1 MKETRLINV
10 LIFLSIFVSSITFFR
25 EPFEGYFHYLIF
37 LILFPPFI
45 GNFGFPR
52 QAMLLLVVP
61 LFVGILEILMGNNTW
76 ALFFKI
82 FLGVMLSASFYYYVI
97 QYYEMDTEKMFRLY
111 LKGAVIVCYI
121 GLVQFVSYII
131 HFSPGYNYGWL
142 FNKWAI
148 VPGGFGFRVN
158 SIFSEASQFAI
169 VISPA
174 CFVAIHNLIPGTN
187 SFVLTRFQSIAVL
200 VTLLLTTSTTGYI
213 GLFIILFLF
222 ILNYGQII
230 YFLIGIGFTILG
242 ANVLYN
248 NVPEFK
254 TRVDTSIGLWITG
267 EFSTENINSS
277 SFVLFNNYHIAL
289 ENFKGNFITGTG
301 LGSHPI
307 AFDKY
312 SLTNETGYLDIH
324 FNKADGNSLLIRL
337 ISETGLIGIIFM
349 IVFIRRNFIRRNPYD
364 NENPDWII
372 SNAILVLIVLY
383 LLRQGNYFLNGF
395 PFFMWLYYYVRKEN
409 ERKLLE
415 AEVDAEI
422 GEDEMEEKETNES
435 EETDEPEEI
444 PKSRKRIGESNDS
457 DESDDTDEDEQWATK
472 SPI

>member
-1 MKETRLINV
+1 MRQSQLINI
-10 LIFLSIFVSSITFFR
+10 LIYLSIFVSSITFFR

-37 LILFPPFI
+37 ILLFPRFI
-45 GNFGFPR
+45 SSFGLPR
-52 QAMLLLVVP
+52 QAIMLLILP
-61 LFVGILEILMGNNTW
+61 FFVGILEVLMGNNTW

-82 FLGVMLSASFYYYVI
+82 FLGVLLSASFYYYVI
-97 QYYEMDTEKMFRLY
+97 LYYEMDTEKMFRFY

-121 GLVQFVSYII
+121 GLVQFVSYAV

-142 FNKWAI
+142 LNKWAI

-187 SFVLTRFQSIAVL
+187 SFGLTRFQSIAIL
-200 VTLLLTTSTTGYI
+200 ITLFLTTSTTGYI
-213 GLFIILFLF
+213 GLFVILFLF
-222 ILNYGQII
+222 VLNYGQIV
-230 YFLIGIGFTILG
+230 YFMVGILFAILG
-242 ANVLYN
+242 ANILYH

-277 SFVLFNNYHIAL
+277 SFVLYNNYHIAI
-289 ENFKGNFITGTG
+289 ENFKTNFLTGTG
-301 LGSHPI
+301 LGSHPV

-312 SLTNETGYLDIH
+312 SLTNSSEFLDIH

-337 ISETGLIGIIFM
+337 ISETGLIGIIFL
-349 IVFIRRNFIRRNPYD
+349 IIFIRRNFIRRNPYD

-372 SNAILVLIVLY
+372 SNAILVIIVLY
-383 LLRQGNYFLNGF
+383 LMRQGNYFLNGF
-395 PFFMWLYYYVRKEN
+395 PFFLWLYYFVRKQ
-409 ERKLLE
+409 R
-415 AEVDAEI
+415 
-422 GEDEMEEKETNES
+422 EEKMLDDEILGDEEL
-435 EETDEPEEI
+435 EETDENE
-444 PKSRKRIGESNDS
+444 KLLANQSS
-457 DESDDTDEDEQWATK
+457 
-472 SPI
+472 